1 MMIFCANRLYGA
13 LLRKSILGGMVLAGC
28 AISADNKQPIKAETL
43 LRTTSSWDQV
53 PYKNYPQGQPELTIV
68 KYTLPAHTTM
78 AWHTH
83 PMPNAGYVVSGE
95 LLVERKDDG
104 KQIRIS
110 AGQTLAEMVDT
121 SHRGVTGD
129 SPVEII
135 VFYAGTPGMPLVNI
149 GMGTSGNPH

>member
-43 LRTTSSWDQV
+43 LRTSSSWDQV

-83 PMPNAGYVVSGE
+83 TMPMRDMSCPVSYWLKEKMMANKSVSVRGKPWLKGSTLHIVV
-95 LLVERKDDG
+95 
-104 KQIRIS
+104 
-110 AGQTLAEMVDT
+110 
-121 SHRGVTGD
+121 
-129 SPVEII
+129 
-135 VFYAGTPGMPLVNI
+135 
-149 GMGTSGNPH
+149 

>member
-1 MMIFCANRLYGA
+1 MLLCINRFYGA
-13 LLRKSILGGMVLAGC
+13 LLLKTILWGMVLAGC
-28 AISADNKQPIKAETL
+28 ATSADDKKPIKAETL
-43 LRTTSSWDQV
+43 LRTTASWDHV

-95 LLVERKDDG
+95 LLVERKEDG
-104 KQIRIS
+104 KQIRIA
-110 AGQTLAEMVDT
+110 AGQPLAEMVDT
-121 SHRGVTGD
+121 LHRGVTGD
-129 SPVEII
+129 TPVEII

-149 GMGTSGNPH
+149 DSRH